1 MALDDDPLHYWKK
14 FNFIKCEFPIFTI
27 TNSLVGQGAWILIGI
42 GSFSTTSTLVTDF
55 VPRIEGNAAGN
66 GLNRARVRELSRDNG
81 ENLQLETS
89 RNINLVSAAINLGP
103 FVINGSGRRGSVP
116 AAHGPSIDYFF
127 AVESMRR
134 ATDKPTNTK
143 RTRKL
148 PLGITRWLIRN
159 RESIWGRK
167 SS

>member
-1 MALDDDPLHYWKK
+1 MWISNFHDYEFTCRPRRLNFNWNRIFFHDINSGDRLRSANRRKRRRQWFKSRASARAVARQRGKFAARDP
-14 FNFIKCEFPIFTI
+14 
-27 TNSLVGQGAWILIGI
+27 
-42 GSFSTTSTLVTDF
+42 
-55 VPRIEGNAAGN
+55 
-66 GLNRARVRELSRDNG
+66 
-81 ENLQLETS
+81 